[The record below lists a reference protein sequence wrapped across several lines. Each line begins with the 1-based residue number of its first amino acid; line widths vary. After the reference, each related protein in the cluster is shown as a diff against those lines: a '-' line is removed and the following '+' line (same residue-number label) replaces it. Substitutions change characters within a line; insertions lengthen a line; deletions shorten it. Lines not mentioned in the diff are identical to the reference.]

1 MNLTYEKV
9 KSGNADYRK
18 YYEAY
23 DERYK
28 TVHEK
33 GIRWFSD
40 NCSPIVS
47 EVIEKYEIT
56 QK

>member
-1 MNLTYEKV
+1 MSE
-9 KSGNADYRK
+9 RK

-33 GIRWFSD
+33 GIRWFGD
-40 NCSPIVS
+40 KGSPIVS
-47 EVIEKYEIT
+47 EIISK
-56 QK
+56 